1 MSSAGT
7 EVPKRT
13 AALVGTG
20 LQKHPEFFY
29 EARVARAPFGACAVD
44 NYTQPSEGQSVPE
57 VSRKCPGS
65 EVHWKSINHRHLEKT
80 LTTQQAPLCF
90 NYVTIGSRRNTGV
103 TGATGPEILAQN
115 RFRTPATRTVN
126 GGYLALAFRRRFLTI
141 GFMEFW

>member
-29 EARVARAPFGACAVD
+29 EARVARASFGACAVE
-44 NYTQPSEGQSVPE
+44 NYTRPSEGQSVPE

-65 EVHWKSINHRHLEKT
+65 EAHWKAINHRHLEET
-80 LTTQQAPLCF
+80 LTTPQAPLCF
-90 NYVTIGSRRNTGV
+90 NYVTIGSRRNAGV
-103 TGATGPEILAQN
+103 TGATRPEILAQN
-115 RFRTPATRTVN
+115 RFGTPATRTVN